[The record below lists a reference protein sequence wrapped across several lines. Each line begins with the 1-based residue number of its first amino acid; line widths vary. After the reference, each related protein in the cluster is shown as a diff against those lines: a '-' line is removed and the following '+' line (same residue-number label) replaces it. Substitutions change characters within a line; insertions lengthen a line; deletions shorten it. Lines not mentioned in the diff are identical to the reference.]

1 MPGLVALEDWL
12 ACDASAVYRKG
23 LSGADQPV
31 PVDDA
36 GLGHRV
42 ADLGGRSHGD
52 GKHGAIRS
60 LPFARNVHRGGAAV
74 SRVVVVDRAGRRG
87 WRRGRVQAAA
97 GLAASSGAGRQACSR
112 SGAYRFSDS
121 RTCSMTGSFTA
132 AHLFYLV
139 HSIWWTL
146 VLSALAFV
154 LGSIGGFGVMLAR
167 ISPRRWLSRPAMVY
181 IEAIQGIPLLILLFI
196 VYFGLSVYG
205 FQVPAL
211 VAAGLALM
219 VYTSAYL
226 GDIWRGCIDAMP
238 KPQWEAAECLSL
250 TRWQTLRL
258 VIIPQA
264 LRLALPPTL
273 RFLVQVIKMT
283 SLASVIGFVELTR
296 AGQIINNSL
305 FQPFLVFGLVEAF
318 YFALCYPLSRWSQ
331 SMEKKLNVG
340 NR

>member
-1 MPGLVALEDWL
+1 M
-12 ACDASAVYRKG
+12 
-23 LSGADQPV
+23 SG
-31 PVDDA
+31 
-36 GLGHRV
+36 G
-42 ADLGGRSHGD
+42 
-52 GKHGAIRS
+52 
-60 LPFARNVHRGGAAV
+60 
-74 SRVVVVDRAGRRG
+74 
-87 WRRGRVQAAA
+87 
-97 GLAASSGAGRQACSR
+97 
-112 SGAYRFSDS
+112 
-121 RTCSMTGSFTA
+121 FTT

-146 VLSALAFV
+146 ALSALAFV

-167 ISPRRWLSRPAMVY
+167 ISERRWLSRPAMVY

-196 VYFGLSVYG
+196 VYFGFSVYG
-205 FQVPAL
+205 FEVPAL
-211 VAAGLALM
+211 VAAGFALM

-264 LRLALPPTL
+264 LRLALPPTVG
-273 RFLVQVIKMT
+273 FLVQVIKMT

-296 AGQIINNSL
+296 AGQIINNSI
-305 FQPFLVFGLVEAF
+305 FQPFLVFGLVGIF

>member
-1 MPGLVALEDWL
+1 
-12 ACDASAVYRKG
+12 
-23 LSGADQPV
+23 
-31 PVDDA
+31 
-36 GLGHRV
+36 
-42 ADLGGRSHGD
+42 
-52 GKHGAIRS
+52 
-60 LPFARNVHRGGAAV
+60 
-74 SRVVVVDRAGRRG
+74 
-87 WRRGRVQAAA
+87 
-97 GLAASSGAGRQACSR
+97 
-112 SGAYRFSDS
+112 
-121 RTCSMTGSFTA
+121 MTGGFTA

-264 LRLALPPTL
+264 LRLALPPTVG
-273 RFLVQVIKMT
+273 FLVQVIKMT

-296 AGQIINNSL
+296 AGQIINNSI
-305 FQPFLVFGLVEAF
+305 FKPFLVFGLVGVF

>member
-1 MPGLVALEDWL
+1 
-12 ACDASAVYRKG
+12 
-23 LSGADQPV
+23 
-31 PVDDA
+31 
-36 GLGHRV
+36 
-42 ADLGGRSHGD
+42 
-52 GKHGAIRS
+52 
-60 LPFARNVHRGGAAV
+60 
-74 SRVVVVDRAGRRG
+74 
-87 WRRGRVQAAA
+87 
-97 GLAASSGAGRQACSR
+97 
-112 SGAYRFSDS
+112 
-121 RTCSMTGSFTA
+121 MTGGFTT

-154 LGSIGGFGVMLAR
+154 LGSIGGFGVILAR

-264 LRLALPPTL
+264 LRLALPPTVG
-273 RFLVQVIKMT
+273 FLVQVIKMT

-296 AGQIINNSL
+296 AGQIINNSI
-305 FQPFLVFGLVEAF
+305 FQPFLVFGLVGVF
-318 YFALCYPLSRWSQ
+318 YFVLCYPLSRWSQ

>member
-1 MPGLVALEDWL
+1 
-12 ACDASAVYRKG
+12 
-23 LSGADQPV
+23 
-31 PVDDA
+31 
-36 GLGHRV
+36 
-42 ADLGGRSHGD
+42 
-52 GKHGAIRS
+52 
-60 LPFARNVHRGGAAV
+60 
-74 SRVVVVDRAGRRG
+74 
-87 WRRGRVQAAA
+87 
-97 GLAASSGAGRQACSR
+97 
-112 SGAYRFSDS
+112 
-121 RTCSMTGSFTA
+121 MTGGFTA

-167 ISPRRWLSRPAMVY
+167 ISPRRWLSRAAMVY

-264 LRLALPPTL
+264 LRLALPPTVG
-273 RFLVQVIKMT
+273 FLVQVIKMT

-296 AGQIINNSL
+296 AGQIINNSI
-305 FQPFLVFGLVEAF
+305 FQPFLVFGLVGVF

>member
-1 MPGLVALEDWL
+1 
-12 ACDASAVYRKG
+12 
-23 LSGADQPV
+23 
-31 PVDDA
+31 
-36 GLGHRV
+36 
-42 ADLGGRSHGD
+42 
-52 GKHGAIRS
+52 
-60 LPFARNVHRGGAAV
+60 
-74 SRVVVVDRAGRRG
+74 
-87 WRRGRVQAAA
+87 
-97 GLAASSGAGRQACSR
+97 
-112 SGAYRFSDS
+112 
-121 RTCSMTGSFTA
+121 MTGGFTT

-258 VIIPQA
+258 VISPQA
-264 LRLALPPTL
+264 LRLALPPTVG
-273 RFLVQVIKMT
+273 FLVQVIKMT

-296 AGQIINNSL
+296 AGQIINNSI
-305 FQPFLVFGLVEAF
+305 FQPFLVFGLVGVF
-318 YFALCYPLSRWSQ
+318 YFVLCYPLSRWSQ

>member
-1 MPGLVALEDWL
+1 
-12 ACDASAVYRKG
+12 
-23 LSGADQPV
+23 
-31 PVDDA
+31 
-36 GLGHRV
+36 
-42 ADLGGRSHGD
+42 
-52 GKHGAIRS
+52 
-60 LPFARNVHRGGAAV
+60 
-74 SRVVVVDRAGRRG
+74 
-87 WRRGRVQAAA
+87 
-97 GLAASSGAGRQACSR
+97 
-112 SGAYRFSDS
+112 
-121 RTCSMTGSFTA
+121 MTGGFTL

-264 LRLALPPTL
+264 LRLALPPTVG
-273 RFLVQVIKMT
+273 FLVQVIKMT

-296 AGQIINNSL
+296 AGQIINNSI
-305 FQPFLVFGLVEAF
+305 FQPFLVFGLVGVF
-318 YFALCYPLSRWSQ
+318 YFVLCYPLSRWSQ

>member
-1 MPGLVALEDWL
+1 
-12 ACDASAVYRKG
+12 
-23 LSGADQPV
+23 
-31 PVDDA
+31 
-36 GLGHRV
+36 
-42 ADLGGRSHGD
+42 
-52 GKHGAIRS
+52 
-60 LPFARNVHRGGAAV
+60 
-74 SRVVVVDRAGRRG
+74 
-87 WRRGRVQAAA
+87 
-97 GLAASSGAGRQACSR
+97 
-112 SGAYRFSDS
+112 
-121 RTCSMTGSFTA
+121 MTGGFTT

-146 VLSALAFV
+146 MLSALAFA

-167 ISPRRWLSRPAMVY
+167 ISPRRWLSRSAMVY

-264 LRLALPPTL
+264 LRLALPPTVG
-273 RFLVQVIKMT
+273 FLVQVIKMT

-296 AGQIINNSL
+296 AGQIINNSI
-305 FQPFLVFGLVEAF
+305 FQPFLVFGLVGAF
-318 YFALCYPLSRWSQ
+318 YFVLCYPLSRWSQ